1 MIAQQKP
8 KQRGDRKI
16 RDKSPV
22 DDQPEL
28 ARYKVEAVSRAV
40 LLLEAFRRGGA
51 TQTAETL
58 AKGTGLAVPAIE
70 ALLATLAQRGLV
82 QRATDDASSFR
93 LGLAWLR
100 LADVKRQQLDIREVA
115 TPVLRRMRDAVNETV
130 SLGIRI
136 GASRVNIEY
145 AESRHEVRRIVQPGF
160 HVALHVGAGGLALM
174 SGMVDA
180 EIEGYLA
187 PIAISQIQKS
197 KLVAAIKAARR
208 DGHAFVEGEVTSD
221 TAAISA
227 PVRNHSGDVVA
238 ALTISM
244 PQPRCAPAMRAR
256 CIKEVVKGAREISLA
271 MGFDPSRAG

>member
-1 MIAQQKP
+1 MISEQPAKRRVVV
-8 KQRGDRKI
+8 KGRKTAVRDEQR
-16 RDKSPV
+16 
-22 DDQPEL
+22 EL

-40 LLLEAFRRGGA
+40 LLLGAFRRGEA
-51 TQTAETL
+51 SLSIDAL
-58 AKGTGLAVPAIE
+58 AKRTGLAAPAVE
-70 ALLATLAQRGLV
+70 ALLGTLAQRGLV
-82 QRATDDASSFR
+82 QRTVNDPSVFR

-115 TPVLRRMRDAVNETV
+115 LPVLRRMRDTVNETV
-130 SLGIRI
+130 SLGTRI
-136 GASRVNIEY
+136 GTNRVNIEY

-174 SGMVDA
+174 SGMDDA
-180 EIEGYLA
+180 EIEAYLA

-197 KLVAAIKAARR
+197 KLVAAIKATRR

-227 PVRNHSGDVVA
+227 PVHNHSGDVVA

-244 PQPRCAPAMRAR
+244 PQPRCTPAMRAR
-256 CIKEVVKGAREISLA
+256 CVKEVVKGAAEIALA
-271 MGFDPSRAG
+271 MGYDPKRAG